1 MTTSTTRMPTDKKTP
16 VGLLRRS
23 LPARISQLESQPLT
37 IEDITRREFLIGAGS
52 LLVLAPYGC
61 GGGSGSGGGGD
72 SGGTRTIEHALGKTE
87 VPVSP
92 QRVVSLDVG
101 EITDCLVALG
111 RDPVGS
117 VTYPKSISGE
127 TPGYPAALAGETE
140 GIRSVGGSG
149 EPNLEKIASLE
160 PDLILGFDYSGV
172 GEIYEQLSEIAP
184 TVVVRYVRD
193 WKVYFRA
200 VANAVGAGE
209 EARRV
214 IADYED
220 RTAAL
225 QKEIGGTQVS
235 VVRPREDLLLLYG
248 PPSIAG
254 EVLTDLGLEVQPVP
268 EGRGITD
275 DVKGAIGEL
284 SLEYVPELTGEH
296 IFVITYN
303 LEDTSFEELVSWPLW
318 QKHPAVQKGNVHPVQ
333 GIAWTNHGPLGAN
346 LMIDEVEK
354 ALTKSAG

>member
-1 MTTSTTRMPTDKKTP
+1 MTVKTLKIDSGTSLE
-16 VGLLRRS
+16 LLRRS
-23 LPARISQLESQPLT
+23 VPAHPWQLEPRPLA

-52 LLVLAPYGC
+52 ILVLAPYGC
-61 GGGSGSGGGGD
+61 GGGSGNGGETA
-72 SGGTRTIEHALGKTE
+72 SRGTRAVEHALGETE
-87 VPVSP
+87 VPASP
-92 QRVVSLDVG
+92 QRIVSLDVG

-111 RDPVGS
+111 RDPIGS
-117 VTYPKSISGE
+117 VTYPESISGE

-140 GIRSVGGSG
+140 DIRSVGGSG

-172 GEIYEQLSEIAP
+172 GEIYDQLSEIAP

-200 VANAVGAGE
+200 VANAIGAGE

-220 RTAAL
+220 RTDAL
-225 QKEIGGTQVS
+225 RKEDIGGTRVS
-235 VVRPREDLLLLYG
+235 VVRPREDVLWLYG

-254 EVLTDLGLEVQPVP
+254 EVLADLGLEVQPVP

-284 SLEYVPELTGEH
+284 SLEYVPELTGDH

-303 LEDTSFEELVSWPLW
+303 LEDTSFEELVSRPLW

-354 ALTKSAG
+354 AIAENAG

>member
-1 MTTSTTRMPTDKKTP
+1 MTKTIEQP
-16 VGLLRRS
+16 EFVRELPS
-23 LPARISQLESQPLT
+23 LPEI
-37 IEDITRREFLIGAGS
+37 DDVTRREFLIGVGS

-61 GGGSGSGGGGD
+61 GGGSGDGEEGD
-72 SGGTRTIEHALGKTE
+72 LGGTRTVEHGLGETE

-92 QRVVSLDVG
+92 QRIVSLDVG
-101 EITDCLVALG
+101 EITDCLIALS
-111 RDPVGS
+111 RDPIGS
-117 VTYPKSISGE
+117 VTYDPLADSYGGSENGA
-127 TPGYPAALAGETE
+127 YPPALAGEAE
-140 GIRSVGGSG
+140 GIKSVGIY
-149 EPNLEKIASLE
+149 EPNLEKIATLE

-193 WKVYFRA
+193 WTVYFRE

-214 IADYED
+214 IADYKD

-225 QKEIGGTQVS
+225 QKEIGDTRVS
-235 VVRPREDLLLLYG
+235 IVRPREDMIWLYG

-254 EVLTDLGLEVQPVP
+254 EVLADLGLEVQPVP

-284 SLEYVPELTGEH
+284 SLEYVPEVTGEH

-303 LEDTSFEELVSWPLW
+303 LEDTSFEKLISRPLW
-318 QKHPAVQKGNVHPVQ
+318 QKHPAVQKENVHPVQ

-354 ALTKSAG
+354 TLTGSVG

>member
-1 MTTSTTRMPTDKKTP
+1 MTTIEHPRKE
-16 VGLLRRS
+16 LRVPER
-23 LPARISQLESQPLT
+23 PLVPEIT
-37 IEDITRREFLIGAGS
+37 ADLTRRDFLVGAG
-52 LLVLAPYGC
+52 LIVLAPGC
-61 GGGSGSGGGGD
+61 GAGGEAGED
-72 SGGTRTIEHALGKTE
+72 TLSGGTRTIKHVMGKTE
-87 VPVSP
+87 VPESP
-92 QRVVSLDVG
+92 TRIVSLDVG

-111 RDPVGS
+111 KDPLGS

-184 TVVVRYVRD
+184 TVVVKYVRD
-193 WKVYFRA
+193 WKAYFRE
-200 VANAVGAGE
+200 VANVVGANE
-209 EARRV
+209 EASQV
-214 IADYED
+214 IADYDD
-220 RTAAL
+220 RAAAL

-235 VVRPREDLLLLYG
+235 VVRPREDMLWLYG

-254 EVLTDLGLEVQPVP
+254 EVLADLGLEVQPVP

-275 DVKGAIGEL
+275 DVKGAIGEM

-296 IFVITYN
+296 IFVVTYN
-303 LEDTSFEELVSWPLW
+303 LEDVSFEELVSRPLW
-318 QKHPAVQKGNVHPVQ
+318 QRHPAVRKGNIHPVQ

-354 ALTKSAG
+354 ALTGSAG

>member
-1 MTTSTTRMPTDKKTP
+1 MTTIIQ
-16 VGLLRRS
+16 RRKS
-23 LPARISQLESQPLT
+23 GTELYPLPPAIV
-37 IEDITRREFLIGAGS
+37 DDVTRRQFLIGAGS

-61 GGGSGSGGGGD
+61 GGESGQGGETT
-72 SGGTRTIEHALGKTE
+72 SSGTRTVEHAAGTTE
-87 VPVSP
+87 VPAEP

-101 EITDCLVALG
+101 EITDCLVSLG

-127 TPGYPAALAGETE
+127 TLGYPAALAGEME
-140 GIRSVGGSG
+140 GVQSVGGSG

-200 VANAVGAGE
+200 VASAVGASGK
-209 EARRV
+209 ARRV
-214 IADYED
+214 IANYED
-220 RTAAL
+220 RTDTL
-225 QKEIGGTQVS
+225 RREIGGTRVS
-235 VVRPREDLLLLYG
+235 VVRPREDVLWLYG

-254 EVLTDLGLEVQPVP
+254 ELLADLGLEVQPVP
-268 EGRGITD
+268 EGRGVTD
-275 DVKGAIGEL
+275 DVQGAIGEL
-284 SLEYVPELTGEH
+284 SLEYLPELTGEH
-296 IFVITYN
+296 LFVITYN
-303 LEDTSFEELVSWPLW
+303 LEDTSFEELVSRPLW

-354 ALTKSAG
+354 ALMEGAG